1 MTHAAP
7 RPALRPVTPL
17 GLLTQHLDEIADL
30 VADGDEALVSRV
42 RAARDLAA
50 GLDPYLAASTSP
62 ESADLAD
69 LAARTLDLDFAGRD
83 GAGAESADAEG
94 AGAGAPGAL
103 EAEMLS
109 GHVEGQFLQLLVRA
123 TRARRVLE
131 IGLFTGYSALAM
143 AEALPED
150 GTLDACEIDAGIAA
164 FASERFATSAAGRK
178 ISVEVG
184 PAQETLRRLA
194 ARGATYDLV
203 FVDAD
208 KPGYGAYL
216 DAVLDGGLLAPH
228 GLVCVDNTLMQG
240 AAYGAGDLGDN
251 GRAIAEFNAA
261 VAADPRVQQVLVPLR
276 DGVTLIC
283 RRPSAAGSTEP
294 AETAPTAEES
304 T

>member
-30 VADGDEALVSRV
+30 VADGDEALVSQV

-69 LAARTLDLDFAGRD
+69 LAARTRDLDFADRD
-83 GAGAESADAEG
+83 GADAEG

-194 ARGATYDLV
+194 AGGATYDLV

-283 RRPSAAGSTEP
+283 RRPEATGSTEP
-294 AETAPTAEES
+294 AETAPTAEEP